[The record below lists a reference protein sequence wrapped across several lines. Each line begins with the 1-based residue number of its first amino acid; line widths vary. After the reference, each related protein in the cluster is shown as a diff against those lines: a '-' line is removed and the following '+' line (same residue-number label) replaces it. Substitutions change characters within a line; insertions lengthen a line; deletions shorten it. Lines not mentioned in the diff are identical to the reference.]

1 MDKTTFE
8 YDDRVYETFSSNFTV
23 TKDYK
28 QGSYKINHND
38 ILCLNFKFIKYGE
51 KSTVLYV
58 SRLFKCAGDERTG
71 RALLTLIDKLAESIP
86 HVKYIELRDGS
97 AIIICGEEISL
108 RNLKILTNG
117 ESWYNSLGY
126 KSEHHEENK
135 QYNNDQIRIKTMD
148 DLLPELLDSSQ
159 IITLKQKAKE
169 LFPELSTTWTAKDY
183 ITAMSKDVPKP
194 ETKCTEE
201 TQQNKVE
208 LLQELVRILGTLL
221 QYNFILQKKV
231 HRSPKA
237 SLKVS
242 PKGSPKASLKV
253 SPKGGGTRN
262 KYKQS
267 RRNHL
272 HNRIK

>member
-58 SRLFKCAGDERTG
+58 SRLFKCSGDERTG

-86 HVKYIELRDGS
+86 RVKYIELQDGS
-97 AIIICGEEISL
+97 AITICGEEISL

-148 DLLPELLDSSQ
+148 DLLPNCS
-159 IITLKQKAKE
+159 IRVK
-169 LFPELSTTWTAKDY
+169 
-183 ITAMSKDVPKP
+183 
-194 ETKCTEE
+194 
-201 TQQNKVE
+201 
-208 LLQELVRILGTLL
+208 
-221 QYNFILQKKV
+221 
-231 HRSPKA
+231 
-237 SLKVS
+237 
-242 PKGSPKASLKV
+242 
-253 SPKGGGTRN
+253 
-262 KYKQS
+262 
-267 RRNHL
+267 
-272 HNRIK
+272 